1 MKKIAETFTSSLKL
15 TGRHPGILV
24 YVLFLLLIIGSA
36 LFWRFSPLADHL
48 DVSGIMSWARE
59 ITTLPLLVAVS
70 LGAHILA
77 GMTMFPMS
85 ILNSVLALLLG
96 PWKGFA
102 LAYSCN
108 IISALFCYV
117 VFRYLGRRP
126 LQAISNEKIKNLS
139 RKAGE
144 RGFLFVF
151 IMRNSPMAFGM
162 VNMTAALTHVKFRDY
177 FFGSILGM
185 LPGTLAV
192 CLLAGELKNMVI
204 EPNISSVIVIGLAI
218 GILFLL
224 YKKMQK
230 KNKQTKSPD
239 NLE

>member
-1 MKKIAETFTSSLKL
+1 MKKIAETFTSTLKL

-144 RGFLFVF
+144 HGFLFVF